1 MIIGPKGDEMKR
13 QICDEYTTVKVD
25 LYQMNDD
32 RIDLALVRYKYDVVL
47 VLLQNHKR
55 FEDELKH
62 NIVDVQNFL
71 DKIENA
77 KRLLWATKV
86 IVLHEKLQYQNIL
99 TDMLKTRQQ
108 YLPDFTIFDIELE
121 DNDEQ
126 WKVVKASII
135 ADRAIKTICHE
146 KTETVDKAEQVV
158 NEPVQE
164 QAQQEQLEQAQ
175 EQPVQA
181 EAHLQASELPV
192 QQQELERLQSVSPA

>member
-1 MIIGPKGDEMKR
+1 MKR